1 MEKDIELIIK
11 TICNEQNYDTILIDL
26 IQPEKNKEINEFIE
40 KIHANKNINDLEKR
54 EVYEKIF

>member
-54 EVYEKIF
+54 DI